1 MTDFEWYIFIE
12 FLPFFPLFS
21 ILQVFY
27 NNHTYYCKH
36 TIPCIKFPCTWKI
49 PTGYI
54 WVQLFIFLLTYNQ
67 ASLVTQLVKNPPAKW
82 ETWVWSLG
90 WEDPLE
96 KGMANYSNIIAWRIP
111 QTEEPV
117 ELQSMELQRVGLDWA
132 TNTFTFQVSKSKD
145 LNLF

>member
-54 WVQLFIFLLTYNQ
+54 WVQLLIFLLTYNQ

-96 KGMANYSNIIAWRIP
+96 KGKATHSSILAWRIP
-111 QTEEPV
+111 WTV
-117 ELQSMELQRVGLDWA
+117 ESMGWVAKSQSGLSDFHGRLSLLLY
-132 TNTFTFQVSKSKD
+132 NHRYLLSS
-145 LNLF
+145 